1 MNKTAIFT
9 IIVILAVTGLVS
21 YILLQARNPGDLSSD
36 VENTPQEVAGR
47 KVDTTG
53 WGAMED
59 EQKMFSMQYPPS
71 FKYLK
76 SEMDKF
82 GTAAL
87 CREDSNWQ
95 AVLKDKTGKTKLA
108 NCLVYIILPNEQELD
123 TFSTKFYNDKVAEA
137 GGKDFTSEKDVVLL
151 GENAWL
157 RQAYK
162 EETSGKEFYT
172 YISLND
178 KNQAVV
184 FDLTS
189 MAKSEH
195 ESVHDVLSTLKF
207 FLGEPAAASMAGN

>member
-1 MNKTAIFT
+1 MNKTAVLT
-9 IIVILAVTGLVS
+9 IGVILLVTGLAS
-21 YILLQARNPGDLSSD
+21 YILLQARNPDD
-36 VENTPQEVAGR
+36 VASHMNNVPQEVAR
-47 KVDTTG
+47 RNVDTTG
-53 WGAMED
+53 WEAMED
-59 EQKMFSMQYPPS
+59 EQKMFSMKYPPK
-71 FKYLK
+71 FQYLK
-76 SEMDKF
+76 SEMDKL

-87 CREDSNWQ
+87 CRDDSNWQ
-95 AVLKDKTGKTKLA
+95 AALKDKTGTVNLK
-108 NCLVYIILPNEQELD
+108 NCLVYTILPNEQELD
-123 TFSTKFYNDKVAEA
+123 KFSTKFYNDKVAEA

-189 MAKSEH
+189 LDKSEH
-195 ESVHDVLSTLKF
+195 EDIHDILSTLTF
-207 FLGEPAAASMAGN
+207 FLNHTP